1 MLARLSLRRQIAILS
16 CGMALAIL
24 IISLVVFRFSANED
38 FQSELVP
45 FQRQA
50 HQTALA
56 LNAVLA
62 ASENPQAAL
71 QAFSNTVNVPGS
83 YIHVQS
89 APTVEREAIE
99 TRAPQ
104 WFLTLFK
111 FSNVQKTA
119 SYPIALGPKT
129 AGYLVFSSND
139 APDIDE
145 KWTAFLSILALLLLV
160 GSTTVLVAYL
170 VVGRILLPLET
181 VTSTLR
187 SVESGAVH
195 SPIKLNVPAEFV
207 AVKEATNK
215 LADALATLRH
225 QNKALLNAIV
235 SAQDQERDEI
245 ARDLHDELGPILF
258 ALRAHAISLQ
268 NRRDISEF
276 AAYKVRDF
284 EVTVSSLQLAYRQI
298 LDRLRPILVEEVG
311 LLKSLNVLVDSA
323 RQQTKE
329 LTISATFD
337 ASLDNVTQPVARTI
351 YRLIQESILN
361 VQKHSNA
368 LDVAISISMIDSLPE
383 NPRIVVEI
391 SDNGHGFPIPTIP
404 GRGLRGMEERVRALG
419 GSLVRDNRPGAYTR
433 CELPIF

>member
-1 MLARLSLRRQIAILS
+1 MWSRLSLRRQIAILS
-16 CGMALAIL
+16 FVMALAIL

-38 FQSELVP
+38 FELELAP
-45 FQRQA
+45 FRQQA
-50 HQTALA
+50 HETALA
-56 LNAVLA
+56 LNAALMV
-62 ASENPQAAL
+62 SENPQAAL
-71 QAFSNTVNVPGS
+71 RAFSETVNVPGS
-83 YIHVQS
+83 YIHFQS
-89 APTVEREAIE
+89 TPALQREAVE
-99 TRAPQ
+99 ARAPK
-104 WFLTLFK
+104 WFLTLFR
-111 FSNVQKTA
+111 FSNAQKTA
-119 SYPIALGPKT
+119 SYPITLGSKT

-268 NRRDISEF
+268 KRNDISEF

-284 EVTVSSLQLAYRQI
+284 EIAISSLQLAYRQI
-298 LDRLRPILVEEVG
+298 LDRLRPILVDEVG
-311 LLKSLNVLVDSA
+311 L
-323 RQQTKE
+323 
-329 LTISATFD
+329 
-337 ASLDNVTQPVARTI
+337 
-351 YRLIQESILN
+351 
-361 VQKHSNA
+361 
-368 LDVAISISMIDSLPE
+368 
-383 NPRIVVEI
+383 
-391 SDNGHGFPIPTIP
+391 
-404 GRGLRGMEERVRALG
+404 
-419 GSLVRDNRPGAYTR
+419 
-433 CELPIF
+433 